1 MRVAR
6 SLAGLTAARRSG
18 RLPGVIGVF
27 QLLLLIN
34 TNFQHCPPDHGI
46 HPQWKQLVHL
56 LCSSALSAVD
66 DPQMYHDFITVLY
79 FQIQDIPEDFF
90 IDIVTSR

>member
-1 MRVAR
+1 
-6 SLAGLTAARRSG
+6 
-18 RLPGVIGVF
+18 
-27 QLLLLIN
+27 
-34 TNFQHCPPDHGI
+34 
-46 HPQWKQLVHL
+46 VHL